1 MVVSLALDHRRKPT
15 VSRADPP
22 VIPVTDEISPNENLQ
37 FLCGHSFRIV
47 AVIEKLAFHSGPHAF
62 ASGIIVTP
70 ATSTVHA
77 LNNTVFCQSLTIG
90 FTGIFNIDTASPS
103 AELLKDEEEQ
113 QTLDELLDMVDN
125 GLINEAENKIYEITE
140 EGSKIDLEIALLFY
154 SYLNDKSDD
163 FLEAYNFS
171 RDEIKSGLKDITVRY
186 GIDGF
191 AEMFL

>member
-1 MVVSLALDHRRKPT
+1 MFEQDYVMRLIKEMV
-15 VSRADPP
+15 RA
-22 VIPVTDEISPNENLQ
+22 IL
-37 FLCGHSFRIV
+37 
-47 AVIEKLAFHSGPHAF
+47 KL
-62 ASGIIVTP
+62 
-70 ATSTVHA
+70 
-77 LNNTVFCQSLTIG
+77 L
-90 FTGIFNIDTASPS
+90 FNIDTASPS

-140 EGSKIDLEIALLFY
+140 EGKKTDLEMALLFY